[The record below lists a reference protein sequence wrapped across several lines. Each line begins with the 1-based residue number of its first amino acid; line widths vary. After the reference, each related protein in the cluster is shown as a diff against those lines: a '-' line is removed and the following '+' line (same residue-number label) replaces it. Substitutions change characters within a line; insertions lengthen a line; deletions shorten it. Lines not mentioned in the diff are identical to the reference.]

1 MRDRRTNVLILGS
14 GAREHALARACA
26 KSAFIGKLFVAPGNP
41 GCATVAHTVP
51 LSLAEHAK
59 VIAFCQREAIDLV
72 VVGPEAPLVSGL
84 ADDLIHAGILCCGP
98 TRDAARLEGSKGY
111 AKDFCREF
119 GIPTSDFRR
128 FRDPKKAKTYI
139 RTSGAPIVV
148 KADGLAAGKG
158 VVVARTVE
166 EAEVAVD
173 TFLSSAGTLAG
184 AEIVVEEFLEG
195 EEISFFALCDGVIAM
210 PFSSAQDHKRVGE
223 GDKGPNTGGMGAY
236 SPPAIV
242 TPKLTQRIMREI
254 VEPTLR
260 GMNERGSPFR
270 GLLFV
275 GLMVDE
281 RGPKVIEF
289 NVRFGDPEAEVI
301 LARLKNDPLPL
312 LVACA
317 SGTLSGNRPRFS
329 SDAALAVV
337 MAARGYPGQPL
348 RGSRIGAIED
358 AESVPGVVV
367 LQGSTREV
375 DGAIFADGGRV
386 LTIMAHGSDVADA
399 RERAYAAIDRIKWPE
414 GFFRRDIGW
423 RAMARNSKKMQA
435 LWTVVGPDG
444 K

>member
-1 MRDRRTNVLILGS
+1 
-14 GAREHALARACA
+14 
-26 KSAFIGKLFVAPGNP
+26 
-41 GCATVAHTVP
+41 VP
-51 LSLAEHAK
+51 LSLAEHEK

-128 FRDPKKAKTYI
+128 FRDPKKAKTFI

-242 TPKLTQRIMREI
+242 TPRLTERIMREI
-254 VEPTLR
+254 VAPTLR

-270 GLLFV
+270 GLLFA
-275 GLMVDE
+275 GLMIDE

-301 LARLKNDPLPL
+301 LPRLRDDLLPL
-312 LVACA
+312 LVAC
-317 SGTLSGNRPRFS
+317 STGTLRGDPPKFCA
-329 SDAALAVV
+329 DAALAVV
-337 MAARGYPGQPL
+337 MAARGYPGEPL
-348 RGSRIGAIED
+348 RGSRIKGIED
-358 AESVPGVVV
+358 AEALTGVVV
-367 LQGSTREV
+367 LHGGTREV
-375 DGAIFADGGRV
+375 DGVFFADGGRV
-386 LTIMAHGSDVADA
+386 LTITALGSDLANA
-399 RERAYAAIDRIKWPE
+399 RERAYAAVDRIKWPE

-423 RAMARNSKKMQA
+423 RAIARDSKK
-435 LWTVVGPDG
+435 
-444 K
+444 

>member
-1 MRDRRTNVLILGS
+1 MLKRKTNVLILGS

-26 KSAFIGKLFVAPGNP
+26 KSAFIGNLFVAPGNP

-51 LSLAEHAK
+51 LIVAEHPT

-84 ADDLIHAGILCCGP
+84 ADELIQAGILCCGP

-119 GIPTSDFRR
+119 EIPTGDFRR
-128 FRDPKKAKTYI
+128 FLDPKEAKAYI
-139 RTSGAPIVV
+139 RGCHVPIVV

-158 VVVARTVE
+158 VVVAKTVE
-166 EAEVAVD
+166 EADAAVD
-173 TFLSSAGTLAG
+173 TLLSGEGISSG

-195 EEISFFALCDGVIAM
+195 EEISFFALCDGVVAM

-236 SPPAIV
+236 SPPIIM
-242 TPKLTQRIMREI
+242 TPKLSERIMREI
-254 VEPTLR
+254 VVPTLR

-270 GLLFV
+270 GLLFA

-301 LARLKNDPLPL
+301 LERLEDDLLPL

-317 SGTLSGNRPRFS
+317 SGTLSGDPPRFS
-329 SDAALAVV
+329 SASALAVV

-348 RGSRIGAIED
+348 RGSRIRAIED
-358 AESVPGVVV
+358 AEAVPGVVV
-367 LQGSTREV
+367 FHGNTREV

-386 LTIMAHGSDVADA
+386 LTIAAHASDVCDA
-399 RERAYAAIDRIKWPE
+399 RERAYAATDRIKWPE

-423 RAMARNSKKMQA
+423 RAQ
-435 LWTVVGPDG
+435 
-444 K
+444 

>member
-1 MRDRRTNVLILGS
+1 V
-14 GAREHALARACA
+14 AL
-26 KSAFIGKLFVAPGNP
+26 SPI
-41 GCATVAHTVP
+41 
-51 LSLAEHAK
+51 EHAK

-72 VVGPEAPLVSGL
+72 VIGPEAPLVSGL
-84 ADDLIHAGILCCGP
+84 ADDLIDAGILCCGP

-119 GIPTSDFRR
+119 GIPTGDFRR
-128 FRDPKKAKTYI
+128 FRDPKGAKAHI
-139 RTSGAPIVV
+139 RKCGAPIVV

-158 VVVARTVE
+158 VIVARTIE
-166 EAEVAVD
+166 EGEVAVD
-173 TFLSSAGTLAG
+173 TFLSSAWASAG
-184 AEIVVEEFLEG
+184 AEIIVEEFLEG
-195 EEISFFALCDGVIAM
+195 EEVSFFALCDGVVAM

-236 SPPAIV
+236 SPPTIM
-242 TPKLTQRIMREI
+242 TPNLSQRIMSE
-254 VEPTLR
+254 VVAPTLR

-270 GLLFV
+270 GLLFA
-275 GLMVDE
+275 GLIVDE

-289 NVRFGDPEAEVI
+289 NVRLGDPEAEVI
-301 LARLKNDPLPL
+301 LARLKDDLLPL

-317 SGTLSGNRPRFS
+317 NGTLREDPPRFS

-358 AESVPGVVV
+358 AESVPGVAV
-367 LQGSTREV
+367 LHGGTREV

-386 LTIMAHGSDVADA
+386 LTITALGSDVADA

-423 RAMARNSKKMQA
+423 RAIARNSKK
-435 LWTVVGPDG
+435 
-444 K
+444 